1 MLSHV
6 VKHVIEKFPYNSLD
20 LLNSGYV
27 VAFDVETG
35 LENTKLAILEQL
47 ELKKKFFAPFSFL
60 EVDKENSLVFY
71 RNQNVIYVIE

>member
-6 VKHVIEKFPYNSLD
+6 VKHVEKFPYNSLD

-47 ELKKKFFAPFSFL
+47 ELKKIFSPLSPFW
-60 EVDKENSLVFY
+60 K
-71 RNQNVIYVIE
+71 

>member
-35 LENTKLAILEQL
+35 LENTKLAILE
-47 ELKKKFFAPFSFL
+47 
-60 EVDKENSLVFY
+60 
-71 RNQNVIYVIE
+71 